1 MKTKEEFQAELGNN
15 LRRIRTNRN
24 WSIEKLALE
33 TGLTYSQIC
42 RIELGKRNPTT
53 YTVYVLTRTLN
64 ICTSEIFQPID

>member
-15 LRRIRTNRN
+15 LRRIRTNRK

-33 TGLTYSQIC
+33 TGLTYSQIG

>member
-33 TGLTYSQIC
+33 SGFTYSQIC